1 MAFRDLD
8 GAVRVLDA
16 HCQHMG
22 ADLSHGG
29 CVVEGGIQCPF
40 HGWVWSGDDG
50 RNVRIPYEPHADDA
64 RRVRCWPTA
73 ELNECI
79 YVWHD
84 LRHRAP
90 LWPAP
95 DAWGGLDD
103 RIGSHWFRPLGPDEK
118 QFFAGVTVHP
128 QVVAE
133 SSVDRQHYRFVH
145 NVPVSPTV
153 LAATADDSSWHA
165 TIGFGAGQP
174 RRNMLAWARFE
185 LQLRGPRRGDADHLH
200 LPNTGR

>member
-1 MAFRDLD
+1 MSKPLHYFGVELVAFRDLD

-50 RNVRIPYEPHADDA
+50 HNVRIPYEPHADDA

-84 LRHRAP
+84 LRHRRRSGQLPTRGAG
-90 LWPAP
+90 WA
-95 DAWGGLDD
+95 
-103 RIGSHWFRPLGPDEK
+103 IGS
-118 QFFAGVTVHP
+118 
-128 QVVAE
+128 
-133 SSVDRQHYRFVH
+133 
-145 NVPVSPTV
+145 
-153 LAATADDSSWHA
+153 AATGSVPWALTRSSSSP
-165 TIGFGAGQP
+165 G
-174 RRNMLAWARFE
+174 
-185 LQLRGPRRGDADHLH
+185 
-200 LPNTGR
+200 